1 MAIQRGA
8 ESVTASLVV
17 TDDND
22 NTASD
27 TVTGVEDD
35 KAGRADTPGEAQDAT
50 PTEDG
55 DAAAGIQNPGRAD
68 ATPSSHPEDT
78 LVDTADVGAS
88 VLAKGRDD
96 ASAVVFEDAAP
107 IVPSELG
114 ETR

>member
-1 MAIQRGA
+1 MTTQRGS
-8 ESVTASLVV
+8 EPVTASIVV

-22 NTASD
+22 NTTPD

-35 KAGRADTPGEAQDAT
+35 EADRADTPGKAHDAT
-50 PTEDG
+50 PTEG
-55 DAAAGIQNPGRAD
+55 NDAAAGIQDPGRAD
-68 ATPSSHPEDT
+68 ATPSSHAEDT
-78 LVDTADVGAS
+78 LVDTADVGAL